1 MRFHVVKRDGCPLW
15 KKLGL
20 YVLAVLAALVLGG
33 VVLLALGVN
42 PLAYYS
48 RMFTCLLYTSRCV

>member
-33 VVLLALGVN
+33 VVLLALGVKSVRA
-42 PLAYYS
+42 PGADLGG
-48 RMFTCLLYTSRCV
+48 TVPGL